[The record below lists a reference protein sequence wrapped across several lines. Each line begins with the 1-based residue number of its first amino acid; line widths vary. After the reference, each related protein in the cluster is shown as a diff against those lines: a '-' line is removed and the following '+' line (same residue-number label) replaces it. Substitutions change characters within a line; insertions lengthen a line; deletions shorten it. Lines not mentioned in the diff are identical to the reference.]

1 MTERKAIAR
10 SIRFE
15 VFKRDSFTCQYCGA
29 SAPDALLVVDHIKPV
44 AEGGSNDI
52 TNLIVACQPCNAG
65 KGARELDDD
74 SVVTRQ
80 KRQLDDLN
88 ERRNQLEMMMEWR
101 EGLLS
106 IEDDKLKII
115 EKAVSEKSQ
124 FIPNDVGKREI
135 AKWMKKYE
143 LSEILDAIDTSFL
156 QYLEFEGS
164 DATAESWNKAFNAV
178 PGVIRV
184 TRSSREKPYLR
195 DMLYIRGILRNRLSY
210 VNERMVLG
218 IIEDAIVADA
228 DIESLKRL
236 AARVSSWTQF
246 TNAIHDY
253 LDSRDPEGASP
264 SAA

>member
-1 MTERKAIAR
+1 MTDRKAIPR
-10 SIRFE
+10 TIRFE
-15 VFKRDSFTCQYCGA
+15 IFKRDSFACQYCGVA
-29 SAPDALLVVDHIKPV
+29 APDALLVIDHIKPV

-52 TNLIVACQPCNAG
+52 TNLITACQPCNAG

-74 SVVTRQ
+74 SVVARQ

-106 IEDDKLKII
+106 IEGDKLKII
-115 EKAVSEKSQ
+115 EKAIGSKSQ
-124 FIPNDVGKREI
+124 FVPNDVGKREI
-135 AKWMKKYE
+135 AKWLKKYE
-143 LSEILDAIDTSFL
+143 LAEILDAIDTSYL
-156 QYLEFEGS
+156 QYLEFEGDEVTS
-164 DATAESWNKAFNAV
+164 ESWNKAFNAV

-195 DMLYIRGILRNRLSY
+195 DMFYIRGILRKRLSY

-218 IIEDAIVADA
+218 LIENAIVADA
-228 DIESLKRL
+228 NIESLKRL
-236 AARVSSWTQF
+236 ATRVSSWTQF

-253 LDSRDPEGASP
+253 LDSREPEAGVSP
-264 SAA
+264 